1 MKFDEVKLT
10 PGYPLQLQ
18 TSSSDGQAKKINCR
32 YLGALPGKYVLLS
45 PPANARL
52 RSGQKLVVKAMI
64 ANGIAMFPATVESMI
79 SSPELMLCLSYPNS
93 VNMKEIRGAT
103 RVNVELMVT
112 AENKTA
118 LNASAIEGR
127 ITDISLTGA
136 KLELKEVVGEI
147 GDELSLEAP
156 MRIGTVERKFSVVA
170 TIRARIDRST
180 KELESAYP
188 AVYGIEFGDLDDDS
202 DLLLHAYVN
211 GEMVGE

>member
-18 TSSSDGQAKKINCR
+18 TSSAGGQAKKINCR

-45 PPANARL
+45 PPANTRL

-79 SSPELMLCLSYPNS
+79 SSPDLMLCVSYPSS

-103 RVNVELMVT
+103 RVSVELMVT

-118 LNASAIEGR
+118 LDVSLIEGR

-136 KLELKEVVGEI
+136 KLELKDVIGEV
-147 GDELSLEAP
+147 GDELSLKAV
-156 MRIGTVERKFSVVA
+156 MRIGSVEREFGVMASV
-170 TIRARIDRST
+170 RARIDRST
-180 KELESAYP
+180 KELEGPYP
-188 AVYGIEFGDLDDDS
+188 AVYGIEFGDLDEDS
-202 DLLLHAYVN
+202 TLLLHAYVN
-211 GEMVGE
+211 GEMARE